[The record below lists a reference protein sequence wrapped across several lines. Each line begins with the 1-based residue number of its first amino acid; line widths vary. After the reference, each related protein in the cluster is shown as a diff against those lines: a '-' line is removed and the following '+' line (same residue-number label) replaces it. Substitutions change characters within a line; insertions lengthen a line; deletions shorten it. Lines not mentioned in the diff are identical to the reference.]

1 MLVLTDMSVPVWS
14 CDSSWVQYS
23 LHIQKLSVLDI
34 KMQANIGCRY
44 RWISAHIL
52 LGLFPY
58 IYLKTINSYIIIRL
72 FTVHY
77 FWTILISICS
87 QVQITEDVRQYLRKP
102 TFDNWQ
108 WDEPEMLVLLQQMYI
123 DLGFVT
129 KFKIEVSSDTHNP
142 FFFNQRQLISFLFL
156 QQNICCG
163 YSLEVPHWGT
173 SDEYPQHML
182 LWRNK
187 DIHTFWLEKGIL
199 SGGKHTVKHV

>member
-14 CDSSWVQYS
+14 RDSSWVQYS

-72 FTVHY
+72 FTVNY

-142 FFFNQRQLISFLFL
+142 FFLTKDSWYLSYFFSKT
-156 QQNICCG
+156 
-163 YSLEVPHWGT
+163 YVVGT
-173 SDEYPQHML
+173 H
-182 LWRNK
+182 
-187 DIHTFWLEKGIL
+187 
-199 SGGKHTVKHV
+199 